1 VELRS
6 ETWYIKAFELVPR
19 KIENPRKVAWIHI
32 LGPSSKLLHIS
43 NYLRVRQKK
52 ILSGRNVCPQK
63 LVLEILVI

>member
-1 VELRS
+1 
-6 ETWYIKAFELVPR
+6 VPR